1 MMKGGEIKPCRTRL
15 FLPMIQAQKN
25 ETAALG
31 GLKSPGGSFF
41 AAKEEG
47 IKYLLTWR
55 CEITYTMDDLIL
67 LWKTDKF
74 CEKNEEGFV

>member
-1 MMKGGEIKPCRTRL
+1 MQNAPVSPDDSGAKERNCR
-15 FLPMIQAQKN
+15 F
-25 ETAALG
+25 G
-31 GLKSPGGSFF
+31 GLKPPGGSFF

-55 CEITYTMDDLIL
+55 CEITYTMDGLIL